1 MEPTFTSLICLLGG
15 IMVAVVIMLA
25 SAMRIVP
32 EHQRLAV
39 YRLGRFIGEQG
50 PGIVL
55 LIPIIDRGIL
65 RDVSEDMTKAKT
77 YQQNMF
83 GIIGITKTPVHN
95 DGEVEIDGET
105 WAAISAEPIPPGT
118 RVRLKKIILEIET
131 F

>member
-1 MEPTFTSLICLLGG
+1 MDIAIVLTFGFIVLGT
-15 IMVAVVIMLA
+15 VIFLV
-25 SAMRIVP
+25 SATRIVP

-77 YQQNMF
+77 YQQNIF

-118 RVRLKKIILEIET
+118 RIRLKKIILEIET

>member
-1 MEPTFTSLICLLGG
+1 MDIAIVLTFGFIVLGT
-15 IMVAVVIMLA
+15 VIFLV
-25 SAMRIVP
+25 SATRIVP

-77 YQQNMF
+77 YQQNIF